1 MKKIAVIILNWN
13 GKEDTL
19 ECLESIQNME
29 QGTFNLEVIVVDNGS
44 TDDSV
49 DRITKFIDSEKSAI
63 KLVENQE
70 NLGFAGGNN
79 IGIKHALEN
88 EADYVMLLNNDT
100 QVDKNL
106 MTELLKAMEQNKNV
120 GIVGPKIYFAKGYEY
135 HRHRY
140 KETELGRIIWYAGG
154 LIDWRNVYA
163 SHRGVDE
170 VDIGQYDKV
179 EETAFTT
186 GCAMLVKKEVF
197 GEIGFLDEKY
207 FMYLEDV
214 DLCLRARKAG
224 FKILYKPQGIV
235 WHKNAQSS
243 GQPGSP
249 LHTYYLTRNRLIF
262 GMRYSSLRTK
272 IALLRESIRL
282 YFKSDVERWA
292 VSDFFLGRL
301 GKGKSYGTI

>member
-29 QGTFNLEVIVVDNGS
+29 HQVFNLEVIVVDNGS
-44 TDDSV
+44 TDNSV
-49 DRITKFIDSEKSAI
+49 DKIKKFIDSGKSTI
-63 KLVENQE
+63 KLLENQR
-70 NLGFAGGNN
+70 NLGFAEGNN
-79 IGIKHALEN
+79 VGIKHALEN

-106 MTELLKAMEQNKNV
+106 LTELLKAMEENKTV
-120 GIVGPKIYFAKGYEY
+120 GIVGPKIYFVSGYEY
-135 HRHRY
+135 HRRY
-140 KETELGRIIWYAGG
+140 KETELGKVIWYAGG
-154 LIDWRNVYA
+154 MIDWRNVYA

-179 EETAFTT
+179 EETDFTT
-186 GCAMLVKKEVF
+186 GCAMLIKKEVF
-197 GEIGFLDEKY
+197 GQIGFLDEKY

-214 DLCLRARKAG
+214 DFCLRAQKAG

-243 GQPGSP
+243 GQPGSS
-249 LHTYYLTRNRLIF
+249 LQTYYLTRNRLIF
-262 GMRYSSLRTK
+262 GMRYAFLRTK
-272 IALLRESIRL
+272 LALLRESIRL
-282 YFKSDVERWA
+282 YFKSDVEHQA